1 MTKLSKEVL
10 LKEQQLLNEINASG
24 KYSFN
29 QTIDDNGDIHVDCDA
44 ETLIKEMGL
53 IPSEEVFKRFND
65 KVKDGSSSNLEVN
78 FTQGEVL

>member
-1 MTKLSKEVL
+1 MLSKEVH
-10 LKEQQLLNEINASG
+10 LKEQQLLDEINSSG

-53 IPSEEVFKRFND
+53 IPAEEAFKRFNET
-65 KVKDGSSSNLEVN
+65 VK
-78 FTQGEVL
+78 